1 MHQRSIEMGRFKSIE
16 SLMVIYF
23 TLIIITGILFI
34 KNLDITQEEGFQK
47 AILRPKECTFF
58 EFI

>member
-1 MHQRSIEMGRFKSIE
+1 MGRFKSIE

-47 AILRPKECTFF
+47 AILRPKECKFF